1 MLRMITAH
9 ARLRLLSLCLTV
21 VAVQGISPVARAE
34 PVATVSP
41 EEIQALVQSNQG
53 KVVVLNF
60 WASWCPPCL
69 EEFPDI
75 IEVYDEYHSRGLE
88 VIAVSMNADDELED
102 IDNFL
107 QDFVPPFTIYRSAT
121 QDEAFYDGVIQP
133 WYGEIPM
140 TLIYD
145 TSGERIHV
153 HKKALTHE
161 ELVQDVAALLP
172 SL

>member
-1 MLRMITAH
+1 MLRMMTTH
-9 ARLRLLSLCLTV
+9 TRLRLLSLCLTMV
-21 VAVQGISPVARAE
+21 SVLGISAVARSE

-41 EEIQALVQSNQG
+41 EEIQALIQDNQG

-75 IEVYDEYHSRGLE
+75 IEVYNEYHSEGLE
-88 VIAVSMNADDELED
+88 VIAVSMNAEDELED

-107 QDFVPPFTIYRSAT
+107 QDFVPPFTIYRSAS
-121 QDEAFYDGVIQP
+121 QDEAFYGGVIEP

-145 TSGERIHV
+145 ASGERIHV

-161 ELVQDVAALLP
+161 ELVQDVTALLP